1 MATIESQNLQSSIPV
16 SHNSDMASN
25 SKLDVDQEQQQIS
38 NLNKTQQAPSKEIIK
53 NKLNMNSSLN
63 AKADTN
69 TSLNDQKKKDQNDLF
84 DDEDILYN
92 DDDENE
98 IFREYNILHDRKLK
112 AMDDIKNINERIKN
126 NMVKIEEC
134 KKKLIELKEE
144 KKKRQGDIMNLLS
157 NKESIEE
164 IYKNQIYLLTNT
176 NYSNNNGTNGNN
188 NYNENTASLAN
199 DINNLN
205 NLMNDDSAIRLNSNH
220 NLTIDNEILNT
231 DEDNFK
237 IAFKEI
243 KESEQPKYVERVINM
258 LEDIFKKKDDNINES
273 ISDIINNS
281 YDLFINNDNNNNT
294 LENEENNNDISVTNF
309 FSKMSLFIANQS
321 MGKFPEV
328 KINLL
333 LRYLLK
339 INYINT
345 KLTKDIKF
353 VNKKYKEQKKEL
365 NDLISSLEKKNINL
379 QEKANRL
386 EKNIK
391 EYDDNKLFFDKN
403 DNEELSHEVVIEYE
417 DGIDKNAEINYE
429 DDVIDDNN
437 IEKENEMMNKGLN
450 PYNIN
455 NTNNNINNIKS
466 NPVYKKIDNQNNKST
481 KKIIVKDND
490 ESEDKYLNEFIENKD
505 NTRNKYLLRNKPE
518 LKNNS
523 INPNNK
529 LNNYNIN
536 NNNENPI
543 KKIKYSNNNQNNI
556 INIDKNKRL
565 CPTPQHHIRKTE
577 EELQNLTTKE
587 KDHYN
592 RVQRIMN
599 SGPKYGIFGVNKYN
613 PETSFNKD
621 ANLFSPRKNIS
632 NVPRSSN
639 KIDKTVR
646 IESRQN
652 HNFIGIINMTK
663 VAPIKKKK
671 KESDKKNK
679 DKEDE
684 NDGGIKIINLEQ
696 DFINEEEK
704 ENEDDKE
711 KEKEED
717 NKNNTNNNINNNINN
732 NNTSKDIKNIPY
744 QNKNKNEVQGYYLN
758 IINNV
763 KKAKNENNNTN
774 NNNTTN
780 LTNNEKKEN
789 PQQSHPYR
797 LNNKRSYK
805 STRIQGLNLNND
817 NNVPKNNLLNKMK
830 GAKNELNLNINI
842 TNPTYNSS
850 TNNDSSKRSH
860 SLSEYQNEEENGN
873 KELNRNKYKSKKI
886 IVMNNVNND
895 VSPNQTLRKR
905 ITSIPVSKAIGL
917 GNKNFSATTYEKVNY
932 KAGNKLNVLNKNKK

>member
-1 MATIESQNLQSSIPV
+1 MATMESQNLHSSIPL
-16 SHNSDMASN
+16 SQNSDIASN
-25 SKLDVDQEQQQIS
+25 LKLDVDQNQQQIS
-38 NLNKTQQAPSKEIIK
+38 NLNKIQQAPSKEIIK

-69 TSLNDQKKKDQNDLF
+69 TSLNDQKKKDQSDLF

-98 IFREYNILHDRKLK
+98 IFREYNILHDKKLK

-126 NMVKIEEC
+126 NKVKIEEC
-134 KKKLIELKEE
+134 KKKLAELKEE

-164 IYKNQIYLLTNT
+164 IYKNQIYSLTNT
-176 NYSNNNGTNGNN
+176 NYNNNTGVNGNN

-205 NLMNDDSAIRLNSNH
+205 NLMNDNSAIHLNSNH
-220 NLTIDNEILNT
+220 NLTIDNEMSNT

-243 KESEQPKYVERVINM
+243 KESEQTKYVEQVINM
-258 LEDIFKKKDDNINES
+258 FEDIFKKKDENINES

-281 YDLFINNDNNNNT
+281 YELFINNDNNNNT
-294 LENEENNNDISVTNF
+294 LDNDVNNNEISVTNF

-321 MGKFPEV
+321 QGKFSEI

-345 KLTKDIKF
+345 KLTRDIKF

-379 QEKANRL
+379 QEKNNRL
-386 EKNIK
+386 ENNIK

-429 DDVIDDNN
+429 DDVIDDNT

-450 PYNIN
+450 PYNTN
-455 NTNNNINNIKS
+455 NSNNKNNNNIVKS
-466 NPVYKKIDNQNNKST
+466 NPVYKIIGNQNNKQT
-481 KKIIVKDND
+481 KRIILKDND
-490 ESEDKYLNEFIENKD
+490 ESEDKYLNEFIKNKD
-505 NTRNKYLLRNKPE
+505 NTRNKYILKNKPE
-518 LKNNS
+518 IKNNM
-523 INPNNK
+523 NPNNK
-529 LNNYNIN
+529 INNNIN
-536 NNNENPI
+536 NNNNENLI
-543 KKIKYSNNNQNNI
+543 RKIKYSNNNQNNI

-577 EELQNLTTKE
+577 EELQNLTTIE

-613 PETSFNKD
+613 PETSLNKD
-621 ANLFSPRKNIS
+621 TNLFSPKKNIT

-671 KESDKKNK
+671 RESGKKIK

-696 DFINEEEK
+696 DFINEEDE
-704 ENEDDKE
+704 ENEEDK
-711 KEKEED
+711 KI
-717 NKNNTNNNINNNINN
+717 NTSNNVNNIINNNA
-732 NNTSKDIKNIPY
+732 SKDIKINTHQY
-744 QNKNKNEVQGYYLN
+744 KNEVQGYYLN

-774 NNNTTN
+774 NNTTN
-780 LTNNEKKEN
+780 LNNNEKKEN
-789 PQQSHPYR
+789 PQQPHTYR

-817 NNVPKNNLLNKMK
+817 LNKDNNAPKNYLINKMK
-830 GAKNELNLNINI
+830 EAKNALSLNTNI

-860 SLSEYQNEEENGN
+860 SLSEHQSEEENG
-873 KELNRNKYKSKKI
+873 KKDSNRNKYKTKKI
-886 IVMNNVNND
+886 IVMNSVNNE

-917 GNKNFSATTYEKVNY
+917 GNKNFSASTYEKVNY

>member
-1 MATIESQNLQSSIPV
+1 MATMESQNLHSSIPL
-16 SHNSDMASN
+16 SQNSDIASN
-25 SKLDVDQEQQQIS
+25 LKLDVDQNQQQIS

-69 TSLNDQKKKDQNDLF
+69 TSLNDQKKKDQSDLF

-98 IFREYNILHDRKLK
+98 IFREYNILHDKKLK

-126 NMVKIEEC
+126 NTVKIEEC
-134 KKKLIELKEE
+134 KKKLAELKEE

-164 IYKNQIYLLTNT
+164 IYKNQIYSLTNT
-176 NYSNNNGTNGNN
+176 NYNNNTGANGNN

-205 NLMNDDSAIRLNSNH
+205 NLMNDNSAIHLNSNH
-220 NLTIDNEILNT
+220 NLTIDNEISNT

-243 KESEQPKYVERVINM
+243 KESEQPKYVEQVINM
-258 LEDIFKKKDDNINES
+258 FEDIFKKKDENINES

-281 YDLFINNDNNNNT
+281 YELFINNDNNNNT
-294 LENEENNNDISVTNF
+294 LDNDVNNNEISVTNF

-321 MGKFPEV
+321 LGKFSEI

-345 KLTKDIKF
+345 KLTRDIKF

-379 QEKANRL
+379 QEKNNRL
-386 EKNIK
+386 ENNIK
-391 EYDDNKLFFDKN
+391 EYDDNKLFFGKN

-429 DDVIDDNN
+429 DDVIDDNT

-450 PYNIN
+450 PYNTN
-455 NTNNNINNIKS
+455 NSNNKNNNNIVKS
-466 NPVYKKIDNQNNKST
+466 NPVYKIIGNQNNKQT
-481 KKIIVKDND
+481 KRIILKDND
-490 ESEDKYLNEFIENKD
+490 ESEDKYLNEFIKNKD
-505 NTRNKYLLRNKPE
+505 NTRNKYILKNKPE
-518 LKNNS
+518 IKNNS
-523 INPNNK
+523 MNPNNK
-529 LNNYNIN
+529 INNNIN
-536 NNNENPI
+536 NNNNENSI
-543 KKIKYSNNNQNNI
+543 RKIKYSNNNQNNI

-577 EELQNLTTKE
+577 EELQNLTTIE

-613 PETSFNKD
+613 PETSLNKD
-621 ANLFSPRKNIS
+621 TNLFSPKKNIT

-671 KESDKKNK
+671 RESGKKIK

-696 DFINEEEK
+696 DFINEEAK
-704 ENEDDKE
+704 ENEEDK
-711 KEKEED
+711 KI
-717 NKNNTNNNINNNINN
+717 NTSNNVNNNINNNVSN
-732 NNTSKDIKNIPY
+732 DIKINTHH
-744 QNKNKNEVQGYYLN
+744 NKNEVQGYYLN

-774 NNNTTN
+774 NNTTN
-780 LTNNEKKEN
+780 LNNNEKKEN
-789 PQQSHPYR
+789 PQQSHTYR

-817 NNVPKNNLLNKMK
+817 LNKDNNAPKNYLINKMK
-830 GAKNELNLNINI
+830 EAKNELSLNTNI

-860 SLSEYQNEEENGN
+860 SLSEHQSEEENG
-873 KELNRNKYKSKKI
+873 KKDSNRNKYKTKKI
-886 IVMNNVNND
+886 IVMNSVNNE

-917 GNKNFSATTYEKVNY
+917 GNKNFSASTYEKVNY

>member
-1 MATIESQNLQSSIPV
+1 MATMESQNLHSSIPL
-16 SHNSDMASN
+16 SQNSDIASN
-25 SKLDVDQEQQQIS
+25 LKLDVDQNQQQIS

-69 TSLNDQKKKDQNDLF
+69 TSLNDQKKKDQSDLF

-98 IFREYNILHDRKLK
+98 IFREYNILHDKKLK

-126 NMVKIEEC
+126 NKVKIEEC
-134 KKKLIELKEE
+134 KKKLAELKEE
-144 KKKRQGDIMNLLS
+144 KKKRKGDIMNLLS

-164 IYKNQIYLLTNT
+164 IYKNQIYSLTNT
-176 NYSNNNGTNGNN
+176 NYNNNTGANGNN

-205 NLMNDDSAIRLNSNH
+205 NLMNDNSAIHLNSNH
-220 NLTIDNEILNT
+220 NLTIDNEISNT

-243 KESEQPKYVERVINM
+243 KESEQPKYVEQVINM
-258 LEDIFKKKDDNINES
+258 FEDIFKKKDENINES

-281 YDLFINNDNNNNT
+281 YELFINNDNNNNT
-294 LENEENNNDISVTNF
+294 LDNDVNNNEISVTNF

-321 MGKFPEV
+321 LGKFSEI

-345 KLTKDIKF
+345 KLTRDIKF

-379 QEKANRL
+379 QEKNNRL
-386 EKNIK
+386 ENNIK

-429 DDVIDDNN
+429 DDVIDDNT

-450 PYNIN
+450 PYNTN
-455 NTNNNINNIKS
+455 NSNNKNNNNIVKS
-466 NPVYKKIDNQNNKST
+466 NPVYKIIGNQNNKQT
-481 KKIIVKDND
+481 KRIILKDND
-490 ESEDKYLNEFIENKD
+490 ESEDKYLNEFIKNKD
-505 NTRNKYLLRNKPE
+505 NTRNKYILKNKPE
-518 LKNNS
+518 IKNNS
-523 INPNNK
+523 MNPNNK
-529 LNNYNIN
+529 INNNIN
-536 NNNENPI
+536 NNNNENSI
-543 KKIKYSNNNQNNI
+543 RKIKYSNNNQNNI

-577 EELQNLTTKE
+577 EELQNLTTIE

-613 PETSFNKD
+613 PETSLNKD
-621 ANLFSPRKNIS
+621 TNLFSPKKNIT

-671 KESDKKNK
+671 RESGKKIK

-696 DFINEEEK
+696 DFINEEDK
-704 ENEDDKE
+704 ENEEDK
-711 KEKEED
+711 KI
-717 NKNNTNNNINNNINN
+717 NTSNNVNNNINNNA
-732 NNTSKDIKNIPY
+732 SKDIKINTHH
-744 QNKNKNEVQGYYLN
+744 NKNEVQGYYLN

-774 NNNTTN
+774 NNTTN
-780 LTNNEKKEN
+780 LNNNEKKEN
-789 PQQSHPYR
+789 PQQSHTYR

-817 NNVPKNNLLNKMK
+817 LNKDNNAPKNYLINKMK
-830 GAKNELNLNINI
+830 EAKNELSLNTNI

-860 SLSEYQNEEENGN
+860 SLSEHQSEEENG
-873 KELNRNKYKSKKI
+873 KKDSNRNKYKTKKI
-886 IVMNNVNND
+886 IVMNSVNNE

-917 GNKNFSATTYEKVNY
+917 GNKNFSASTYEKVNY

>member
-1 MATIESQNLQSSIPV
+1 MATMESQNLHSSIPL
-16 SHNSDMASN
+16 SQNSDIASN
-25 SKLDVDQEQQQIS
+25 LKLDVDQNQQQIS

-69 TSLNDQKKKDQNDLF
+69 TSLNDQKKKDQSDLF

-98 IFREYNILHDRKLK
+98 IFREYNILHDKKLK

-126 NMVKIEEC
+126 NKVKIEEC
-134 KKKLIELKEE
+134 KKKLAELKEE

-164 IYKNQIYLLTNT
+164 IYKNQIYSLTNA
-176 NYSNNNGTNGNN
+176 NYNNNTGANGNN

-205 NLMNDDSAIRLNSNH
+205 NLMNDNSAIHLNSNH
-220 NLTIDNEILNT
+220 NLTIDNEISNT

-243 KESEQPKYVERVINM
+243 KESEQPKYVEQVINM
-258 LEDIFKKKDDNINES
+258 FEDIFKKKDENINES

-281 YDLFINNDNNNNT
+281 YELFINNDNNNNT
-294 LENEENNNDISVTNF
+294 LDNDVNNNEISVTNF

-321 MGKFPEV
+321 LGKFSEI

-345 KLTKDIKF
+345 KLTRDIKF

-379 QEKANRL
+379 QEKNNRL
-386 EKNIK
+386 ENNIK

-429 DDVIDDNN
+429 DDVIDDNT
-437 IEKENEMMNKGLN
+437 IEKENEMINKGLN
-450 PYNIN
+450 PYNTN
-455 NTNNNINNIKS
+455 NSNNKNNNNIVKS
-466 NPVYKKIDNQNNKST
+466 NPVYKIIGNQNNKQT
-481 KKIIVKDND
+481 KRIILKDND
-490 ESEDKYLNEFIENKD
+490 ESEDKYLNEFIKNKD
-505 NTRNKYLLRNKPE
+505 NTRNKYILKNKPE
-518 LKNNS
+518 IKNNS
-523 INPNNK
+523 MNPNNK
-529 LNNYNIN
+529 INNNIN
-536 NNNENPI
+536 NNNNENSI
-543 KKIKYSNNNQNNI
+543 RKIKYSNNNQNNI

-577 EELQNLTTKE
+577 EELQNLTTIE

-613 PETSFNKD
+613 PETSLNKD
-621 ANLFSPRKNIS
+621 TNLFSPKKNIT

-671 KESDKKNK
+671 RESGKKIK

-696 DFINEEEK
+696 DFINEEDK
-704 ENEDDKE
+704 ENEEDK
-711 KEKEED
+711 KI
-717 NKNNTNNNINNNINN
+717 NTSNNVNNNINNNA
-732 NNTSKDIKNIPY
+732 SKDIKNTTHQY
-744 QNKNKNEVQGYYLN
+744 KNEVQGYYLN

-774 NNNTTN
+774 NNTTN
-780 LTNNEKKEN
+780 LNNNEKKEN
-789 PQQSHPYR
+789 PQQSHTYR

-817 NNVPKNNLLNKMK
+817 LNKDNNAPKNYLINKMK
-830 GAKNELNLNINI
+830 EAKNELSLNTNI

-860 SLSEYQNEEENGN
+860 SLSEHQSEEENG
-873 KELNRNKYKSKKI
+873 KKDSNRNKYKTKKI
-886 IVMNNVNND
+886 IVMNSVNNE

-917 GNKNFSATTYEKVNY
+917 GNKNFSASTYEKVNY